1 MNEELIQQAIQCL
14 SIQNVT
20 LRQARL
26 DLVDAFD
33 PALAPRDLLVQYR
46 AAAKRAHQVEFQIEN
61 GPPQRHFQVEFE
73 CGLRLADAALIRDD
87 DPATG
92 QVAEIQALFLADYLI
107 RPDSKP
113 EKTALD
119 AFASVNVGY
128 HVWPYWRE
136 YLQSTCARAGLPLI
150 ALPMYTMP
158 KANQAAKKTP
168 RRKLAKV

>member
-61 GPPQRHFQVEFE
+61 GTPQRHFQVEFE

-107 RPDSKP
+107 KPDSTPDK
-113 EKTALD
+113 ASLD

-150 ALPMYTMP
+150 ALPMYTVP
-158 KANQAAKKTP
+158 KANQAGKKTP
-168 RRKLAKV
+168 RRKPAKV